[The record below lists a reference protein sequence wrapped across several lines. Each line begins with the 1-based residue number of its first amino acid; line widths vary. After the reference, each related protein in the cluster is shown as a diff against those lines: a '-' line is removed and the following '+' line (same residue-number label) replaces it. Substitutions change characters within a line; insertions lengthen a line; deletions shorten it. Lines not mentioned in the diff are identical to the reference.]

1 VKIRNAVVGVVAAG
15 TLFAGGAA
23 MAGGA
28 NASSPTLQ
36 TVTKTETLVSPK
48 CYHISQVTRTYYHWS
63 KTHYVL
69 YSGGPRVTTLNQTV
83 CHA

>member
-1 VKIRNAVVGVVAAG
+1 MKMRTGIAAG
-15 TLFAGGAA
+15 AVTAGLLFGAVS

-36 TVTKTETLVSPK
+36 TVTKVETLVSPK
-48 CYHISQVTRTYYHWS
+48 CFHYTQTTTTYYHWS

-69 YSGGPRVTTLNQTV
+69 YAGPKKTVTTGTT

>member
-1 VKIRNAVVGVVAAG
+1 VKKRTGIAAG
-15 TLFAGGAA
+15 IVAGSLLFGAGA
-23 MAGGA
+23 MAQGA

-36 TVTKTETLVSPK
+36 TVSKTETLISPK
-48 CYHISQVTRTYYHWS
+48 CYHISQITRTYYHWS

-69 YSGGPRVTTLNQTV
+69 YSGGPRVTTLSQTV